1 MTTTTHERI
10 KRRGDIRMNV
20 SEDIKARLI
29 RVSQVYGMPPSVLS
43 ALALGTW
50 LAQQERLLQM
60 SENLANKLGESMG
73 DAVADEMR
81 KQIGLF
87 SKAPDKET

>member
-1 MTTTTHERI
+1 M
-10 KRRGDIRMNV
+10 MV
-20 SEDIKARLI
+20 SEDIKSRLI
-29 RVSQVYGMPPSVLS
+29 RVSQVYGLPPSTLA
-43 ALALGTW
+43 ALAVGSW
-50 LAQQERLLQM
+50 VAQQERALALT
-60 SENLANKLGESMG
+60 ENIVNKLGETMG

>member
-1 MTTTTHERI
+1 
-10 KRRGDIRMNV
+10 V
-20 SEDIKARLI
+20 
-29 RVSQVYGMPPSVLS
+29 
-43 ALALGTW
+43 
-50 LAQQERLLQM
+50 AQQERLLQM